1 MNQISNIN
9 IAASLP
15 SIADPTSLGQPPEI
29 GVRGSEFKKLLLEGL
44 DQVNQMQVDA
54 DQAVQQLFTG
64 GEADPAEVLTAVQ
77 KADMAFR
84 MMIQIRNKLV
94 DAYQEIQNIRI

>member
-1 MNQISNIN
+1 MNPISNIN
-9 IAASLP
+9 IAAASP
-15 SIADPTSLGQPPEI
+15 SIAQPTPLGQVAGT
-29 GVRGSEFKKLLLEGL
+29 GVQGSEFKNLLLEGL

>member
-9 IAASLP
+9 IAASSP
-15 SIADPTSLGQPPEI
+15 STAGRTPLGQAPGA
-29 GVRGSEFKKLLLEGL
+29 GVQGSEFKNLLLEGL
-44 DQVNQMQVDA
+44 DQVNQIQVDA